1 MPAARDY
8 SITCYSWQ
16 GHTGDGVRY
25 LQASLRYCN
34 VYTRPISVDGIFG
47 TDTYNALRSAQYRA
61 GISADGVYGRKT
73 AASIWFLSDL
83 GGCMNMSGAHRG
95 YVTY

>member
-8 SITCYSWQ
+8 SITCYSRQ

-34 VYTRPISVDGIFG
+34 VYTHSISVDGIFG
-47 TDTYNALRSAQYRA
+47 TDTYNALRSAQRTV
-61 GISADGVYGRKT
+61 GISADGVYGRQT

-83 GGCMNMSGAHRG
+83 GGCTNTSGAHRG
-95 YVTY
+95 YVTH